1 MYYAVNAVSAL
12 LLSFFDPRAAP
23 RCTLRSRRHRAAVG
37 RCMPKSFYTSA
48 IFEDQEIY
56 SRPITNNAWR

>member
-23 RCTLRSRRHRAAVG
+23 RRTLRRRDAVG
-37 RCMPKSFYTSA
+37 RCMPKSFYTSTNA

>member
-23 RCTLRSRRHRAAVG
+23 HTAGAAAVG
-37 RCMPKSFYTSA
+37 RCMPKTFYTSTNA